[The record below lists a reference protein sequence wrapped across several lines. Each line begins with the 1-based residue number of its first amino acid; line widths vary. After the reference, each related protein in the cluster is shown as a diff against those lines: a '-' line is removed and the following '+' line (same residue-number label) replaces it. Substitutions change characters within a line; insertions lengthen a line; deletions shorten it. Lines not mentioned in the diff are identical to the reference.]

1 MKNIENKM
9 IAIDK
14 EKENIFFFEFIPSIS
29 KAFVEFST
37 DEDLFEQFK
46 SYPINQIP
54 EQTKKWS
61 EVEEEE
67 FPFIHT
73 TCNKYLD
80 EYVKTT
86 AYTHLQDSMIM
97 SFAVLWDALYK
108 EVDKKRIEKKYALID
123 EKAKTI
129 ALFERWDAS
138 KKYYCEFSSNP
149 AFLQYLH
156 YSFSSIPKEKLKN
169 YSELDIKTVTACF
182 DAYLDNVQT
191 EVMKLENEI
200 QEFIIC

>member
-54 EQTKKWS
+54 EQTRKWS

-67 FPFIHT
+67 LPFIHT

-97 SFAVLWDALYK
+97 SFAVLWDA
-108 EVDKKRIEKKYALID
+108 
-123 EKAKTI
+123 
-129 ALFERWDAS
+129 S
-138 KKYYCEFSSNP
+138 KNITVNF
-149 AFLQYLH
+149 QV
-156 YSFSSIPKEKLKN
+156 IPHFFN
-169 YSELDIKTVTACF
+169 I
-182 DAYLDNVQT
+182 
-191 EVMKLENEI
+191 
-200 QEFIIC
+200 FIILFHLFQKKN

>member
-54 EQTKKWS
+54 EQTRKWS

-67 FPFIHT
+67 LPFIHT
-73 TCNKYLD
+73 ACNKYLD
-80 EYVKTT
+80 EYVKSTP
-86 AYTHLQDSMIM
+86 YTCVQESALMN
-97 SFAVLWDALYK
+97 FAVLWDALYE
-108 EVDKKRIEKKYALID
+108 EVDKKRMEKKYALIN

-138 KKYYCEFSSNP
+138 KNITVNFQ
-149 AFLQYLH
+149 A
-156 YSFSSIPKEKLKN
+156 IPHFFN
-169 YSELDIKTVTACF
+169 I
-182 DAYLDNVQT
+182 
-191 EVMKLENEI
+191 
-200 QEFIIC
+200 FIILFHLFQKKN

>member
-1 MKNIENKM
+1 MKNIENKT
-9 IAIDK
+9 ISIDK

-54 EQTKKWS
+54 EQTRKWS

-80 EYVKTT
+80 EYVKSTP
-86 AYTHLQDSMIM
+86 YTCVQESALMN
-97 SFAVLWDALYK
+97 FAVLWDTLYE
-108 EVDKKRIEKKYALID
+108 EVDKKRMEKKYALIN

-138 KKYYCEFSSNP
+138 KNITVNF
-149 AFLQYLH
+149 QV
-156 YSFSSIPKEKLKN
+156 IPHFFN
-169 YSELDIKTVTACF
+169 I
-182 DAYLDNVQT
+182 
-191 EVMKLENEI
+191 
-200 QEFIIC
+200 FIILFHLFQKKN